1 MGRASR
7 RKREQRA
14 EGKARPPMYQRD
26 DKLFVGRPPL
36 PTVEAWID
44 QNRDKMSGPGHA
56 GIIEIRHDASC
67 DFPRGGLFCTCK
79 GGPECKFGETL

>member
-14 EGKARPPMYQRD
+14 SKLPMYHKG

-36 PTVEAWID
+36 PIVEAWID
-44 QNRDKMSGPGHA
+44 QNRANLPGPGHA
-56 GIIEIRHDASC
+56 GIIEIWHDASC
-67 DFPRGGLFCTCK
+67 DFPRGGLFCTCAS
-79 GGPECKFGETL
+79 GHQCKLGEVL